1 MGALVGFVSEDTQN
15 FLFLLTYTQ
24 KNATTFGKKASIL
37 FVSCRFS
44 PKRKKQRTAG
54 LLLMRAWEEFTK
66 EEGKKIGEGVEL
78 SVEANVFIT

>member
-24 KNATTFGKKASIL
+24 KNATAFGKKTSNEVA
-37 FVSCRFS
+37 
-44 PKRKKQRTAG
+44 
-54 LLLMRAWEEFTK
+54 MRAFSLGLSLQSARQEFTK

-78 SVEANVFIT
+78 SVESNVFIT